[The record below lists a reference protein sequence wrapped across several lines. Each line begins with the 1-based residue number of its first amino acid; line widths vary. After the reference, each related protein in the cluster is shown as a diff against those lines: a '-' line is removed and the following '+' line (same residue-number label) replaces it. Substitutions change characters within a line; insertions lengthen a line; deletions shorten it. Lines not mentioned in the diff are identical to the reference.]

1 LQNTNISLLDYLA
14 VKLQVIYV
22 SDLKR
27 MDGKQCLQMRREVE
41 DIPAEEATLFEW
53 NDALAYL
60 TEMLPAETVDE
71 ARATLLRA
79 LVFKHACT
87 EEFERGDV

>member
-1 LQNTNISLLDYLA
+1 MQNTNISLLDYLA

-27 MDGKQCLQMRREVE
+27 MNEKQCLQMWREVE
-41 DIPAEEATLFEW
+41 DIPAGEATLFEW

-87 EEFERGDV
+87 DEFGKEDA